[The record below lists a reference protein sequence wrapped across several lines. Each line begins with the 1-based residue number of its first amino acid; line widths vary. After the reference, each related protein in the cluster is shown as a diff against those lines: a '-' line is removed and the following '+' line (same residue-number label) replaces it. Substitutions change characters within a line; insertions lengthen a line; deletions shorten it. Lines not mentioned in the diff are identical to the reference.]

1 MRSGENA
8 TEGQCENSIMACA
21 IRSAVCLLAI
31 SILASQ
37 AMAQMKLTVNQLMTF
52 IESSIRLKHED
63 RKVAEYLKKVK
74 LTERLEDR
82 MVEVL
87 MGKGAGPY
95 TINALRSLAADSA
108 GFPKA
113 APPVAKAAP
122 PVIPPP
128 SEKEQR
134 EIIESAREYALG
146 YTKRLPDF
154 ICTQV
159 TRRYYDPSG
168 LEFWQRADV
177 ITERLSYFEQKED
190 YKVVL
195 INSRPAE
202 GVSHDQLGGATSSG
216 EFGSLLKEVFE
227 PESETYFRWDRWAT
241 LRGRRAHVYNY
252 LVSQPKSKWRIEYQ
266 KSMSIIPG
274 YRGLVYVDA
283 QTLAVLQVT
292 LDAVDIP
299 PTFPIQQA
307 KTTLAY
313 DFIKIGEMEH
323 VLPLRAEVRMREGRN
338 LVKNEVEF
346 RMYRK
351 FGADATIKFDTPDA
365 LPEDVLQEQPPSA
378 AAPATAPPPAK
389 PATPVK

>member
-1 MRSGENA
+1 
-8 TEGQCENSIMACA
+8 MARA
-21 IRSAVCLLAI
+21 NRFLVYLLAGTI
-31 SILASQ
+31 WASH
-37 AMAQMKLTVNQLMTF
+37 AAAQMKLTVNQLMTF

-74 LTERLEDR
+74 LTEKLEDR

-87 MGKGAGPY
+87 MGKGAGPH
-95 TINALRSLAADSA
+95 TINALRTLAAESA
-108 GFPKA
+108 ALPKA
-113 APPVAKAAP
+113 APPPAKPAP
-122 PVIPPP
+122 VVIPPP
-128 SEKEQR
+128 SEQEQK
-134 EIIESAREYALG
+134 EIIEAVRQYALS

-241 LRGRRAHVYNY
+241 LRGRRTHVYNY
-252 LVSQPKSKWRIEYQ
+252 MVSQPKSKWRIEYQ
-266 KSMSIIPG
+266 KTMSIIPG
-274 YRGLVYVDA
+274 YRGLIYVDA
-283 QTLAVLQVT
+283 QTLAVLQIT

-299 PTFPIQQA
+299 PAFPVQQA
-307 KTTLAY
+307 RTTLAY

-351 FGADATIKFDTPDA
+351 FGAEAVIKFDTPDA
-365 LPEDVLQEQPPSA
+365 LPEDVLMEQPVTPP
-378 AAPATAPPPAK
+378 APQPAK
-389 PATPVK
+389 PPVK